1 MACSRELRHTKGMDE
16 QQLPGGIPV
25 EDWQA
30 TPESV
35 RQLVMALLATVEQLQ
50 QEVARLREQVN
61 QNSQNSSRPPS
72 SDPPSVKRRPPTKK
86 GQRKRGG
93 QPGRQGKGRRLKPP
107 EEVSRFVVS
116 RPTSCAGCGALLLGE
131 DRHPS
136 RHQVTELPRV
146 EAEVVEYQVHCLR
159 CLACGQETRAEWPAE
174 MPAGRFGPRLQA
186 TTGYLS
192 GRFGVSR
199 RDIQEMLATLFQV
212 EMGLGSVP
220 AQEQRLSNAL
230 AEPVQEAQLFVRQQ
244 PVVNVD
250 ETGWSEENQSC
261 WLWVGSTPQ
270 VTVFLLNDSRGRQGV
285 KRLIGADYEGIVG
298 SDRWS
303 AYNWLAG
310 RQRQLCWSH
319 LQRDFQALVD
329 RDGDSAIIG
338 SLLLA
343 QVQEMFTLWHR
354 VRDGT
359 LARPAFQERM
369 QPIRREVESLL
380 HLGALLVKHHKTQAT
395 CKNILKSRAAL
406 WTFVDREGIEPT
418 NNAAERALRRGV
430 IWRRRSFGSQS
441 QAGSRFVER
450 ILTAVISLRQQQR
463 DVLDFLT
470 EACRAYASG
479 KPAPS
484 LLPAP

>member
-1 MACSRELRHTKGMDE
+1 MSERPPSADIS
-16 QQLPGGIPV
+16 V

-30 TPESV
+30 TPEAV
-35 RQLVMALLATVEQLQ
+35 RQLVLVLLATVEQLQ

-72 SDPPSVKRRPPTKK
+72 SDPPAVKRKPPAKA
-86 GQRKRGG
+86 GQRQRGG
-93 QPGRQGKGRRLKPP
+93 QPGHQGHGRRLRPA
-107 EEVSRFVVS
+107 EEVSRIVVS
-116 RPTSCAGCGALLLGE
+116 RPTSCASCGALLLGE
-131 DRHPS
+131 DPAPS
-136 RHQVTELPRV
+136 RRQVTELPRI
-146 EAEVVEYQVHCLR
+146 EPEVVEYQVHCLR
-159 CLACGQETRAEWPAE
+159 CLACGQETRGEWPTE
-174 MPAGRFGPRLQA
+174 MPAGCFGSRLQA

-220 AQEQRLSNAL
+220 AQEQRVSQAL
-230 AEPVQEAQLFVRQQ
+230 AEPVRQAQSFVRCQ

-250 ETGWSEENQSC
+250 ETGWSEANQSC

-270 VTVFLLNDSRGRQGV
+270 VTLFRLKDTRGREGV
-285 KRLIGADYEGIVG
+285 TDLIGADYEGIVG

-303 AYNWLAG
+303 AYNRLDVS
-310 RQRQLCWSH
+310 QRQLCWSH

-329 RDGDSAIIG
+329 RGGDSAIIG

-343 QVQEMFTLWHR
+343 QVKEMFALWHR
-354 VRDGT
+354 VRDGSLT
-359 LARPAFQERM
+359 RAAFQARM
-369 QPIRREVESLL
+369 QPVREEVESLL
-380 HLGALLVKHHKTQAT
+380 HLGARLVDHRKTQAT
-395 CKNILKSRAAL
+395 CQKLLKMRAAL
-406 WTFVDREGIEPT
+406 WTFVDVAGVEPT

-470 EACRAYASG
+470 QACEAFGAGR
-479 KPAPS
+479 PAPS
-484 LLPAP
+484 LLPAV

>member
-1 MACSRELRHTKGMDE
+1 MACSHEVRHTKGMVE
-16 QQLPGGIPV
+16 QPPPGDISV

-30 TPESV
+30 TPEAV
-35 RQLVMALLATVEQLQ
+35 RQLVLALLASVEQLQ
-50 QEVARLREQVN
+50 HEVARLREQVN

-72 SDPPSVKRRPPTKK
+72 SDPPSLKRKPPVKQ

-93 QPGRQGKGRRLKPP
+93 QPGHQGKGRRLKPP

-131 DRHPS
+131 DPHPS
-136 RHQVTELPRV
+136 RHQVTELPRIDP
-146 EAEVVEYQVHCLR
+146 EVVEYQVHCLR
-159 CLACGQETRAEWPAE
+159 CLACGQETRGEWPAA
-174 MPAGRFGPRLQA
+174 MTAGRFGPRLQA

-199 RDIQEMLATLFQV
+199 RDIHEMLATLFQV

-220 AQEQRLSNAL
+220 AQERRVSQAL
-230 AEPVQEAQLFVRQQ
+230 AEPVRQAQAFVRRQ

-270 VTVFLLNDSRGRQGV
+270 VTVFLLNDTRGRDGV
-285 KRLIGADYEGIVG
+285 KRLIGADYEGIVS

-303 AYNWLAG
+303 AYNGLDG

-329 RDGDSAIIG
+329 RGGDSAIIG

-343 QVQEMFTLWHR
+343 QGEKMFGFWHR

-359 LARPAFQERM
+359 LSRGAFQVRM
-369 QPIRREVESLL
+369 QSIRGEVESLL
-380 HLGALLVKHHKTQAT
+380 RLGTLLVKHRKTQAT
-395 CKNILKSRAAL
+395 CKNLLKARASL
-406 WTFVDREGIEPT
+406 WTFVDQEGIEPT

-470 EACRAYASG
+470 QACETFAAGSA
-479 KPAPS
+479 APS
-484 LLPAP
+484 LLPAA